1 MLAGYRI
8 LDLGQV
14 IAGTIGSMILA
25 DMGAE
30 VIKVE
35 SPQGDIGRN
44 PAIAGIGPV
53 SSIFLTFNRGK
64 KGIVIDLKKPEGKEV
79 FLDLVE
85 KSDAVMVNF
94 RPGTM
99 KRLGLG
105 YDVMKRRNPDIVFV
119 DSSGYG
125 EQGPWRDK
133 PAFDLVE
140 QAVSGHMAI
149 TGEPNRPPAR
159 NGSPT
164 ADISTALYTAIAC
177 MAGLLAK
184 AKGRSGTHLEVPMF
198 DVQLAML
205 GYISTMYLNNG
216 DIPEPPGN
224 AHEYMVPYQAFPTAT
239 IYIVLSPREERF
251 WKKMCEVM
259 RMDELADDPRFKTND
274 LRSENRDVLLP
285 IMEEI
290 LMTRPGEEW
299 IELFEAAGVPSAPVN
314 PLDRALDNEQV
325 EARRLIRE
333 YEYPEVG
340 TVKIVGNPIL
350 NRSGSGN
357 PDPDPAPLHGGDTEA
372 ILRALLLYGDEQIKA
387 LIESKVVMAA
397 GSEVSRK

>member
-99 KRLGLG
+99 DRLGLG
-105 YDVMKRRNPDIVFV
+105 FDVLKARNPDIVFI

-125 EQGPWRDK
+125 EEGPWRDK

-251 WKKMCEVM
+251 WKKMCKVM
-259 RMDELADDPRFKTND
+259 GMDELADDPRFKTND

-290 LMTRPGEEW
+290 LMTRSGEEW

-372 ILRALLLYGDEQIKA
+372 ILRDLLLYGDEQIHA
-387 LIESKVVMAA
+387 LIESKVVLAA
-397 GSEVSRK
+397 GSEVSRE